1 MATTN
6 YLDAWP
12 TDVFAAASLKE
23 PVDKLSASYFL
34 KTEVNVRIPYAFL
47 SILARQ
53 IQYGVPADVF
63 NSANLEWMKYLDG
76 QGLLRQPIQPVASN
90 IIIFAS
96 QSSETLDLNVAGVVI
111 RLVGETIY
119 SIN

>member
-1 MATTN
+1 MST
-6 YLDAWP
+6 
-12 TDVFAAASLKE
+12 
-23 PVDKLSASYFL
+23 
-34 KTEVNVRIPYAFL
+34 
-47 SILARQ
+47 LARQ
-53 IQYGVPADVF
+53 IQYGAPADVF

-96 QSSETLDLNVAGVVI
+96 HSPETLDLNVAGVVI